1 MFNALIIM
9 DGYGINT
16 DVKGNAIIASGTPNI
31 NKLMA
36 DYPHTTIGASGLD
49 VGLPDGQMG
58 NSEVGHINMGAGRT
72 VYQELTRI
80 TKSIADGD
88 FFQNEELL
96 RAIRTAKANNKALH
110 TYGLMSDGG
119 VHSNIA
125 HLFAIIKLAKQEGL
139 DNIYVHGFMDG
150 RDVGTTTGAGFIA
163 DVQAFMAKENFGKV
177 ASVIG
182 RYYAM
187 DRDNRWDRVE
197 KGYQALVD
205 GIGTMSADPVATMQA
220 SYADGVTDEFL
231 TPIVCT
237 EADGTP
243 IKRIEEGD
251 SIIFFNFRPDR
262 AREITRA
269 FIKAD
274 FDGFTRTKGFL
285 APTYVGFTQ
294 YDATF
299 TEMGVAFKPQ
309 SLVNNLGQVI
319 AKNNLKQLRIAET
332 EKYAHVTFFFNS
344 GVEAPNEGE
353 DRELIAS
360 PKVATYDM
368 QPEMS
373 AEEVTVKACEHI
385 ASGKY
390 DVMILNFANCD
401 MVGHTGDFDAAVKA
415 VSKIDECVA
424 RVIDAIKAVGGN
436 AIITADHGNADK
448 MIGEDGNPFTPHSTY
463 PVPFIVVKD
472 GEFKLQEGGILAD
485 VAPTLLDM
493 MGIAKPAEM
502 TGHSLIVK

>member
-1 MFNALIIM
+1 M

-16 DVKGNAIIASGTPNI
+16 DSNGNAIAASGTPNI
-31 NKLMA
+31 AKLMKS
-36 DYPHTTIGASGLD
+36 YPHTTIGASGLD

-88 FFQNEELL
+88 FYQNEEFLK
-96 RAIRTAKANNKALH
+96 AIRHAKANNKALH
-110 TYGLMSDGG
+110 TFGLLSDGG

-125 HLFAIIKLAKQEGL
+125 HLFAVIKLAKKEGL

-150 RDVGTTTGAGFIA
+150 RDVGTTTGAGFVA
-163 DVQAFMAKENFGKV
+163 DVQAFMAEENFGTM

-197 KGYQALVD
+197 KGYSALVD
-205 GIGTMSADPVATMQA
+205 GVGVLAQDPVAALKA
-220 SYADGVTDEFL
+220 SYSEGITDEFIS
-231 TPIVCT
+231 PIVCT
-237 EADGTP
+237 KADGTP
-243 IKRIEEGD
+243 TARISEGD

-274 FDGFTRTKGFL
+274 FDGFNRKQGFL

-299 TEMGVAFKPQ
+299 TEMSVAFKPQ

-344 GVEAPNEGE
+344 GVEAPNVGE

-401 MVGHTGDFDAAVKA
+401 MVGHTGVFDAAVSA
-415 VSKIDECVA
+415 VNKVDECVG
-424 RVIDAIKAVGGN
+424 RVIDAIKAVGGA

-448 MIGEDGNPFTPHSTY
+448 MIGEDGNAFTPHSTF

-472 GEFKLQEGGILAD
+472 GNFTLEEGGILAD

-493 MGIAKPAEM
+493 MGIAKPDEM
-502 TGHSLIVK
+502 TGHSLIK